1 MPYGLSSCASNSSLR
16 LSGLPSRRLYGCGVI
31 AVSFIELDS
40 VNVLGVAGG
49 AVRRRKERDQEFV
62 PGSSG
67 RTDQYAGL
75 EYASP
80 PVSAAAGLTP
90 APWPSRSTLRGAGSD
105 GGPQGTARPSPHHP
119 AFASH
124 SRCARSLDR
133 RCRRGKSA
141 FTD

>member
-80 PVSAAAGLTP
+80 PVNCLVT
-90 APWPSRSTLRGAGSD
+90 R
-105 GGPQGTARPSPHHP
+105 QNGTRQRIRIQSNMRQWHP
-119 AFASH
+119 MMH
-124 SRCARSLDR
+124 RC
-133 RCRRGKSA
+133 G
-141 FTD
+141 

>member
-80 PVSAAAGLTP
+80 PVPDRLPGPLRTGTGRFPPEGRPHSAKCSCVKLIAQGSWHRSACALQAARAGSTP
-90 APWPSRSTLRGAGSD
+90 AWAP
-105 GGPQGTARPSPHHP
+105 
-119 AFASH
+119 
-124 SRCARSLDR
+124 
-133 RCRRGKSA
+133 
-141 FTD
+141 

>member
-80 PVSAAAGLTP
+80 PVPATSPSLVEAVRGSATP
-90 APWPSRSTLRGAGSD
+90 PGKGPTFRSEEVPDQRLPRGATHSCSA
-105 GGPQGTARPSPHHP
+105 PPTAPT
-119 AFASH
+119 
-124 SRCARSLDR
+124 RS
-133 RCRRGKSA
+133 KSA
-141 FTD
+141 S